1 MKTWKTIYIPI
12 IIWFS
17 FIKKLI
23 AAVKF
28 SIIKTIWSYTQ
39 SRDGHR
45 CFLSSREHELKR
57 TIFAFIGHMKIIST
71 LLVKNLLIMAKND
84 SSTAKAQKRCWWDT
98 HLSIQETQLERFSAF
113 LLSRASTPV
122 TVQNANI
129 QWWFQQMCNDRMK
142 CKRSDVC
149 RVRDL
154 RCNGKLGR
162 KMQKRTTCILKGYA
176 VFGFSNVFWSHN
188 VQGICECEAS
198 RCLTTLL

>member
-1 MKTWKTIYIPI
+1 MENNLYSYYNLIFIY
-12 IIWFS
+12 
-17 FIKKLI
+17 KKLI

-45 CFLSSREHELKR
+45 RFLSSREHELKR

-98 HLSIQETQLERFSAF
+98 HLSIQETQLEHFSAF

-149 RVRDL
+149 RVRNL

-162 KMQKRTTCILKGYA
+162 KMQKRT
-176 VFGFSNVFWSHN
+176 NVH
-188 VQGICECEAS
+188 
-198 RCLTTLL
+198 T